1 MEKQEV
7 GRDQEGRTGRQRP
20 ARTVR
25 RWEEDPSEHLS
36 RDPPSSQGP
45 TALLSSATSFPTP
58 RSNWNQICQW
68 SKPQGPPREKADDTL

>member
-7 GRDQEGRTGRQRP
+7 CRDQEGRTGRQRP

-25 RWEEDPSEHLS
+25 RWEEDPY
-36 RDPPSSQGP
+36 RAPPQGPPSSQGP